1 MSDDEDRRNYS
12 DEEGEDVGFDDS
24 DRDDDSE
31 EDEEDDEEEMKR
43 VRDGF
48 IVDDDEDEEEEED
61 EEVVRR
67 SKKKKRRKEAI
78 EEDLDDEDLDL
89 MEENTGVKIRRPEK
103 FKRLKKRR
111 QEDSDDD
118 EESGTRH
125 DALQKI
131 FDDEDDEGMDDRGG
145 YEDDMDRFI
154 DDDEDEDEGLDDNR
168 HNRREKAPVKPRAR
182 RAPIEGLSEEVW
194 GEWYEVFGDGEDYAY
209 ALGKENGED
218 NYYDKKPE
226 PRLKDV
232 FEPGVL
238 AERMMTDTDE
248 IIRVKDVPERMQL
261 RPGIQ
266 ADRILTD
273 DDVEDEAYWITSQL
287 NENRRGVDQPAFQ
300 AENVNSVLKFMSIEL
315 MEVPFIEA
323 HRRDYF
329 TRVNGAELT
338 SLLSR
343 EDLWYIYDLDLKY
356 RSFLERREA
365 IKALTEKMEIKDPYL
380 NESLIKANKLEEL
393 TDVSDYINLRFSK
406 QIDKTKAFKR
416 PGAGGAYD
424 TVKRQQLAGFIK
436 DFGLSARE
444 FGTNL
449 IEGNKR
455 FFPEDVIA
463 RSPTESAENLLK
475 EGFPS
480 ADRVI
485 SMAMNMIAQE
495 LAVDP
500 QVRRAIR
507 AKYESAACVTVTPTE
522 KGVTVIDELH
532 PFYPF
537 KRLAQKYVRD
547 FHDGQYLQI
556 LQAQSEGLVKVEIKI
571 PEEANYLQGVMD
583 YFLSDN
589 FSENSQKWNE
599 LRRKVLSTA
608 LKDSVF
614 VLIERGMSEK
624 LRTQAEEWVAKKCQ
638 TTLEDKLMMA
648 PYVPRGARFDREY
661 SARVVAIS
669 HGAGSSKDAIQVAF
683 VDDKGKFMDHMK
695 IDNLRDEKSQKD
707 LIDFLDRRRPD
718 VIVVGGFT
726 VNTRRLVEQVEKV
739 VGDLRELRGDDISVI
754 MTNDEVARLYQ
765 HSKAAQEDHPEA
777 NPLTRYCISLAR
789 LIQNPMNEYAALGRD
804 LINIRQHPL
813 QHLVG
818 EDRLRELLD
827 RALINVINHVGID
840 FNAVVD
846 SPYKAHMLKYICGL
860 GPRKAQS
867 LIKGIE
873 ADQHNGSLDK
883 RGDLVIRKLLTWR
896 IFMNC
901 CSFLR
906 VHTSYGGDVLDETR
920 IHSEDYNLARKMAA
934 DALEIDEEAL
944 EEYENASQHVEELM
958 RDDSAEKLNDLL
970 LEDYAHQLELIQNKP
985 KRMTLE
991 TIKHELQDPF
1001 RDPRRPFE
1009 RASPDVIFTM
1019 LTGETPQTL
1028 KEGFIVPAL
1037 VTKIRDRNAMC
1048 RLDCGIDGMLAI
1060 QNIADTKIGAVS
1072 DVLSEGQTLQ
1082 VKILRLDRE
1091 KYFADLTCKESE
1103 LRHGDTQ
1110 LRMLPVDRMFD
1121 QFEEERSRNE
1131 VKKSEKVSHFL
1142 RRKIN
1147 HPLFKNMNGKE
1158 ATEFLADKTRGEL
1171 VIRPSN
1177 RGVDH
1182 LTVTVKLADDFYKH
1196 FDILEM
1202 DKKDDVSLGKILKI
1216 DNSKYTDL
1224 DELLVSHIEA
1234 IMAKTELIMAN
1245 RKYKESASDLR
1256 QSLDTQTKAKPD
1268 ACVYG
1273 FTLDRKFPG
1282 FFSLLFKL
1290 GASRPIEE
1298 LSVKVLPDHY
1308 VLKGPT
1314 NKDCKDFVTLCNSF
1328 KELMQQRLRP
1338 KPVASTSTAGPS
1350 NSRPH
1355 YNSQSGSSNNYSSY
1369 NSSSGYNGS
1378 SYGSSHH
1385 TPSHPGS
1392 YHQQPS
1398 SHSHHYVPHHSQQP
1412 VVPHH
1417 LAHQAAPPMHQ
1428 QGHPSSS
1435 SSSGHWGSTPWGGAP
1450 WTGAA
1455 GGGHMG
1461 PPSGHMTGP
1470 HHGYGSAHGDSRHG
1484 PPGGHDSYGARS
1496 SRAPPTPRRF
1506 MPPPGQQPQ
1515 QPFY

>member
-1 MSDDEDRRNYS
+1 LYKNH
-12 DEEGEDVGFDDS
+12 
-24 DRDDDSE
+24 
-31 EDEEDDEEEMKR
+31 
-43 VRDGF
+43 
-48 IVDDDEDEEEEED
+48 
-61 EEVVRR
+61 
-67 SKKKKRRKEAI
+67 
-78 EEDLDDEDLDL
+78 
-89 MEENTGVKIRRPEK
+89 
-103 FKRLKKRR
+103 
-111 QEDSDDD
+111 Q
-118 EESGTRH
+118 
-125 DALQKI
+125 
-131 FDDEDDEGMDDRGG
+131 
-145 YEDDMDRFI
+145 
-154 DDDEDEDEGLDDNR
+154 
-168 HNRREKAPVKPRAR
+168 
-182 RAPIEGLSEEVW
+182 
-194 GEWYEVFGDGEDYAY
+194 
-209 ALGKENGED
+209 
-218 NYYDKKPE
+218 
-226 PRLKDV
+226 
-232 FEPGVL
+232 
-238 AERMMTDTDE
+238 
-248 IIRVKDVPERMQL
+248 
-261 RPGIQ
+261 
-266 ADRILTD
+266 
-273 DDVEDEAYWITSQL
+273 
-287 NENRRGVDQPAFQ
+287 
-300 AENVNSVLKFMSIEL
+300 
-315 MEVPFIEA
+315 
-323 HRRDYF
+323 
-329 TRVNGAELT
+329 
-338 SLLSR
+338 
-343 EDLWYIYDLDLKY
+343 
-356 RSFLERREA
+356 
-365 IKALTEKMEIKDPYL
+365 YL
-380 NESLIKANKLEEL
+380 NDSLVKATKLEEL

-424 TVKRQQLAGFIK
+424 TVKRQQLSGFIK

-449 IEGNKR
+449 IDGNKR
-455 FFPEDVIA
+455 FFPEDAIA
-463 RSPTESAENLLK
+463 TSPTESAEKLLK
-475 EGFPS
+475 DGFTS

-485 SMAMNMIAQE
+485 SMAMNMISQE

-571 PEEANYLQGVMD
+571 PEEANYLQSVMD
-583 YFLSDN
+583 FFLSDN
-589 FSENSQKWNE
+589 FSENSQKWND
-599 LRRKVLSTA
+599 LRRKVLSSA

-624 LRTQAEEWVAKKCQ
+624 LRNQAEEWVAKKCQ
-638 TTLEDKLMMA
+638 TTLEDVSQAILFSILGFYYPYLPDLKTDTYFLTEFIQKLMMA
-648 PYVPRGARFDREY
+648 PFVPRGARFDREY

-695 IDNLRDEKSQKD
+695 IDNLRDEKSQKG

-789 LIQNPMNEYAALGRD
+789 LVQNPMNEYAALGRD

-970 LEDYAHQLELIQNKP
+970 LEDYALQLEKIQNKP

-1009 RASPDVIFTM
+1009 RASPDVVFTM

-1037 VTKIRDRNAMC
+1037 ITKIRDRNAMC

-1110 LRMLPVDRMFD
+1110 LRMLPTDRMFD
-1121 QFEEERSRNE
+1121 QFEEEKSRNE
-1131 VKKSEKVSHFL
+1131 VKKSDKVSHFL

-1147 HPLFKNMNGKE
+1147 HPLFKNFNGQE
-1158 ATEFLADKTRGEL
+1158 AAQHLARKTRGEL

-1182 LTVTVKLADDFYKH
+1182 LTITVKLADDFYKH
-1196 FDILEM
+1196 FGNFLTLLCVS
-1202 DKKDDVSLGKILKI
+1202 DVVGSLFTS
-1216 DNSKYTDL
+1216 SKTNNRFLMYC
-1224 DELLVSHIEA
+1224 
-1234 IMAKTELIMAN
+1234 AN
-1245 RKYKESASDLR
+1245 RR
-1256 QSLDTQTKAKPD
+1256 
-1268 ACVYG
+1268 
-1273 FTLDRKFPG
+1273 F
-1282 FFSLLFKL
+1282 
-1290 GASRPIEE
+1290 
-1298 LSVKVLPDHY
+1298 
-1308 VLKGPT
+1308 
-1314 NKDCKDFVTLCNSF
+1314 
-1328 KELMQQRLRP
+1328 
-1338 KPVASTSTAGPS
+1338 
-1350 NSRPH
+1350 
-1355 YNSQSGSSNNYSSY
+1355 
-1369 NSSSGYNGS
+1369 
-1378 SYGSSHH
+1378 
-1385 TPSHPGS
+1385 
-1392 YHQQPS
+1392 
-1398 SHSHHYVPHHSQQP
+1398 
-1412 VVPHH
+1412 
-1417 LAHQAAPPMHQ
+1417 
-1428 QGHPSSS
+1428 
-1435 SSSGHWGSTPWGGAP
+1435 
-1450 WTGAA
+1450 
-1455 GGGHMG
+1455 
-1461 PPSGHMTGP
+1461 
-1470 HHGYGSAHGDSRHG
+1470 GD
-1484 PPGGHDSYGARS
+1484 
-1496 SRAPPTPRRF
+1496 
-1506 MPPPGQQPQ
+1506 GQEG
-1515 QPFY
+1515 